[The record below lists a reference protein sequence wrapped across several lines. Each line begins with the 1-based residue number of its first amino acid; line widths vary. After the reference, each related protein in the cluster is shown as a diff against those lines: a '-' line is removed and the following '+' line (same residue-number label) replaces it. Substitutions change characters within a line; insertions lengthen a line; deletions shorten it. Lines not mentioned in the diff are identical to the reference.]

1 MPFGSKNL
9 RYFSAELQKNVS
21 IAVLLYK

>member
-9 RYFSAELQKNVS
+9 RYFSAEPRKNVS